1 MDFPLPVLK
10 RQIADTIPCG
20 DPPVIQEEVSSP
32 NPEPL
37 ETVLT
42 IDGIPSSPKPEPLET
57 VLMIDGIPLL
67 CQPEIPPGIED

>member
-32 NPEPL
+32 
-37 ETVLT
+37 
-42 IDGIPSSPKPEPLET
+42 KPEPLET

-67 CQPEIPPGIED
+67 CQPEIPHGIED